1 MLLCVNQVALIC
13 SIQGV
18 CGINSPTNSRG
29 QVVRSK
35 LGKTLRMLVNSQ
47 RGFGS
52 CQPTHIMH
60 VSLMVM
66 LVIGASREVPLSS
79 IHLGSWT
86 KRHHIY
92 AVSSI
97 VRSKISVL
105 ARRTCRKVKVRCKQ
119 ANSLA
124 AWQFESYDFC
134 KPKSGERCQGRG
146 VDVHQ

>member
-1 MLLCVNQVALIC
+1 MLSCVNQVALIC

-35 LGKTLRMLVNSQ
+35 LGNTLRTLVNSQ
-47 RGFGS
+47 RGFWILS
-52 CQPTHIMH
+52 ADTYHAREQSQI
-60 VSLMVM
+60 LMVM

-79 IHLGSWT
+79 IHMGSWT

-124 AWQFESYDFC
+124 AWQF
-134 KPKSGERCQGRG
+134 
-146 VDVHQ
+146 